1 MTRPVPL
8 AVAPDSV
15 RSRLW
20 RAGFVLACLV
30 HLYGLYSPEQA
41 GPHTDIPY
49 ADKAAH
55 FLLFA
60 VVAYTGLRVG
70 VPARLLLP
78 LLIANAA
85 VSELVQ
91 HYLLAHRSG
100 DAYDSVADLVGVT
113 LGAWAGFR
121 AVRRRT

>member
-1 MTRPVPL
+1 VTRPVTL
-8 AVAPDSV
+8 AVARGSV
-15 RSRLW
+15 KARLW

-30 HLYGLYSPEQA
+30 HLYGLYSPQQA

-55 FLLFA
+55 FLLFG

-78 LLIANAA
+78 LLIANAV
-85 VSELVQ
+85 VSEVVQ
-91 HYLLAHRSG
+91 HYLLPHRSG